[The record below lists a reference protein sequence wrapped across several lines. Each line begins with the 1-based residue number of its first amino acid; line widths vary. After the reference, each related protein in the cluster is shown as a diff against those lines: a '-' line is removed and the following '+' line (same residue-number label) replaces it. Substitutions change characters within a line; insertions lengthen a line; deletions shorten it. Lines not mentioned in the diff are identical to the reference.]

1 MNRILAALQQ
11 HALHQPQNMA
21 FVGHNA
27 QQERIAL
34 NYSQLLERVELI
46 ANQLQRLS
54 ANGIA
59 LRAQNSVDWVALD
72 LAAMW
77 SHIVMVPVPTFFT
90 SEQVAHLLNEANV
103 ELCLGDWPELG
114 SPSLT
119 VGGFDAWHYQGN
131 KPSNTP
137 NRVLA
142 GTQKITFTSGS
153 TGTPK
158 GVCLSEE
165 NLERVTLAIAEQ
177 MSAQVEQHLVM
188 LPLATLL
195 ENITGIYVPLL
206 LGVTSS
212 VLFGE
217 SVGLSGSSQVSP
229 TQFANV
235 LSVYQ
240 PSSLVLT
247 PALLMVLIQVVKQA
261 PELAKSLQ
269 WVAVGGARVAAELI
283 HSARALGIPAYEG
296 YGLSEC
302 ASVVSMNTPQHDQP
316 GSCGKPLSHLQ
327 IQLAEDGELW
337 VRGNSALGYIGEPLT
352 DEWLATGDLATLDE
366 QGFLCIVG
374 RKKNLIITPFG
385 RNIAPEWIES
395 HAQVWLPQCR
405 FVVVGDDEVGLVA
418 VIDRLMPDLEQRVQ
432 QMNHQLPDYA
442 QIQQLLFVNQPSA
455 WQAWLTANGRPKRV
469 LIENAQHTFRRV
481 RNAPDLNWQY
491 LYPLPARSG
500 SGIGDIS
507 R

>member
-11 HALHQPQNMA
+11 HALHQPQKMA

-54 ANGIA
+54 ANCIA
-59 LRAQNSVDWVALD
+59 LRAQNSADWVALD

-131 KPSNTP
+131 KPSNRP

-217 SVGLSGSSQVSP
+217 SVGLSGSSQFSP
-229 TQFANV
+229 TQFANA

-247 PALLMVLIQVVKQA
+247 PALLMALIQVVKQA

-337 VRGNSALGYIGEPLT
+337 VRGNSALGYI
-352 DEWLATGDLATLDE
+352 
-366 QGFLCIVG
+366 
-374 RKKNLIITPFG
+374 
-385 RNIAPEWIES
+385 
-395 HAQVWLPQCR
+395 
-405 FVVVGDDEVGLVA
+405 
-418 VIDRLMPDLEQRVQ
+418 
-432 QMNHQLPDYA
+432 
-442 QIQQLLFVNQPSA
+442 
-455 WQAWLTANGRPKRV
+455 
-469 LIENAQHTFRRV
+469 
-481 RNAPDLNWQY
+481 
-491 LYPLPARSG
+491 
-500 SGIGDIS
+500 
-507 R
+507 